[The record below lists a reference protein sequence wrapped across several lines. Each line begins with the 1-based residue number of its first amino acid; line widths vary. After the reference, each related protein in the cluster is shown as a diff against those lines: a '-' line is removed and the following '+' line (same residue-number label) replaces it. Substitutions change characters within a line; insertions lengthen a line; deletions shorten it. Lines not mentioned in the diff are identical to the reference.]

1 MVDSEA
7 TDEPAPAESPE
18 PRTRNPLSQDLRVLR
33 DPNVARLVLSR
44 LISDLGSGIGP
55 IALAFGVLA
64 LPGGGP
70 TGLGIVLACAAVPRV
85 AFLLFAGVF
94 ADRGNRVHLL
104 VLAEVVMAAT
114 WAAAA
119 GLFISGHAGVPTI
132 SVLAMIGGIATALF
146 YPTHTGLI
154 PQVVTDDQLQSTN
167 ALIRL
172 ASNIASIGGVALGG
186 LLVSVIGS
194 GWALSINAV
203 TYLLSALLL
212 VGIAVQRSV
221 PRTESHSMI
230 DELVHGWRE
239 FTRRRWVWLIVLVF
253 SLSNVGFGAAVGV
266 VGPVV
271 AMENWAGA
279 RSWALVMAAFSAGTV
294 AGVVV
299 AMRIRPS
306 RPLLIAMC
314 ASPGL
319 ALPVIGL
326 IPPLTVPVVAVGAFM
341 AGIAVDVFE
350 VLWQTTLQQHV
361 PAQAL
366 SRVSAYDYFGSL
378 ALTPL
383 GLVAAGP
390 IVEVFGAR
398 TAAVVCLALV
408 CVQMIALADPQ
419 VRDLRATVESDAG
432 QASN

>member
-1 MVDSEA
+1 
-7 TDEPAPAESPE
+7 
-18 PRTRNPLSQDLRVLR
+18 
-33 DPNVARLVLSR
+33 
-44 LISDLGSGIGP
+44 
-55 IALAFGVLA
+55 
-64 LPGGGP
+64 
-70 TGLGIVLACAAVPRV
+70 
-85 AFLLFAGVF
+85 
-94 ADRGNRVHLL
+94 
-104 VLAEVVMAAT
+104 
-114 WAAAA
+114 
-119 GLFISGHAGVPTI
+119 
-132 SVLAMIGGIATALF
+132 
-146 YPTHTGLI
+146 
-154 PQVVTDDQLQSTN
+154 
-167 ALIRL
+167 
-172 ASNIASIGGVALGG
+172 
-186 LLVSVIGS
+186 
-194 GWALSINAV
+194 
-203 TYLLSALLL
+203 
-212 VGIAVQRSV
+212 
-221 PRTESHSMI
+221 
-230 DELVHGWRE
+230 
-239 FTRRRWVWLIVLVF
+239 VWLIVLVF

-271 AMENWAGA
+271 AMENWGGA

-294 AGVVV
+294 TGVVV

-383 GLVAAGP
+383 GLAAAGP

-419 VRDLRATVESDAG
+419 VRDLRATVQSDPS